1 MGEAFDAAKP
11 LHWTSSGLA
20 LGIVSAAL
28 AAALAAAGARG
39 RAHQEPY
46 AWASPLRRLHSGHIG
61 DYVVWL
67 LAGITLLGALV
78 LPGVLAG

>member
-1 MGEAFDAAKP
+1 MGEAFDAATP
-11 LHWTSSGLA
+11 LHWTPSGLL

-28 AAALAAAGARG
+28 AVAGVRG

-46 AWASPLRRLHSGHIG
+46 AWTRPLRRLHSGRIG
-61 DYVVWL
+61 DYVVWF
-67 LAGITLLGALV
+67 LAGITLLSALA